1 MLIRLLMLLAVTVV
15 PRSVTP
21 PLLCYQHTQ
30 LFSLYMF
37 SFVVPLIYLDPFNK
51 LNPFRMDRE
60 FRMVVGN
67 LLQVESITFYRLF
80 LNHRKHFLCL
90 GSDL

>member
-1 MLIRLLMLLAVTVV
+1 MLLAVTVV

-37 SFVVPLIYLDPFNK
+37 SFVVPLIYL
-51 LNPFRMDRE
+51 NPFRMDRE

-67 LLQVESITFYRLF
+67 LLQVESITFYCPF

>member
-1 MLIRLLMLLAVTVV
+1 MLLAVTVV

-37 SFVVPLIYLDPFNK
+37 SFVVPLIYLN
-51 LNPFRMDRE
+51 LFRMDRE